1 MEASD
6 VVGPID
12 FVLLEF
18 DPAKADGSAAAALQD
33 LVERGIVRLYDF
45 LVIAKDEAGDVAMV
59 ELSADGMGGFHAF
72 LGARS
77 GLVGEDDITEA
88 GAALEP
94 GRAAALIV
102 YENAWA
108 VPFVA
113 AAHAA
118 DGEVEE
124 RRERT
129 TAHGRACPSR

>member
-1 MEASD
+1 MRWSSSPPTAWE
-6 VVGPID
+6 
-12 FVLLEF
+12 
-18 DPAKADGSAAAALQD
+18 GS
-33 LVERGIVRLYDF
+33 
-45 LVIAKDEAGDVAMV
+45 
-59 ELSADGMGGFHAF
+59 AF

-118 DGEVEE
+118 DGEVVASARIPADVIEATLDE
-124 RRERT
+124 LDAAE
-129 TAHGRACPSR
+129 AAS